1 MTNPLIGGNIME
13 IKQIDAEYTYD
24 YDLDI
29 VNIKVKQEYA
39 YDESVDL
46 ETGVFLDFDENKFPV
61 NLEILSVSKRINVDK
76 EFLINPNGDVKIII
90 DSDLINL
97 EVCFKNNNEEHL
109 LKYSNRH
116 EENLKIND
124 LETTFALV

>member
-1 MTNPLIGGNIME
+1 ME

-90 DSDLINL
+90 DSDLISL
-97 EVCFKNNNEEHL
+97 EVCFNNNNEEHL